1 LLPLRYPKI
10 WFALGCT
17 LVSGVVIGSF
27 LPGDVVEIVSVND
40 KLMHV
45 VAYFVLAVWFAGLY
59 RRGLYPLV
67 GAALLALG
75 VGIDLVQGLTPT
87 RHMDVYDMVANF
99 FGIVVGLSLSVLF
112 FEGWCQ
118 RLERRLLT

>member
-1 LLPLRYPKI
+1 MLPLRYPKV

-17 LVSGVVIGSF
+17 LVSGVVIGSL
-27 LPGDVVEIVSVND
+27 LPGDVVDIVSVND

-45 VAYFVLAVWFAGLY
+45 GAYFVLAVWFAGIY

-75 VGIDLVQGLTPT
+75 VAIDLLQGLTAT
-87 RHMDVYDMVANF
+87 RHMDVYDMAANF
-99 FGIVVGLSLSVLF
+99 FGILVGLVLSVLF

-118 RLERRLLT
+118 RVEQRLLT